1 MQIKFNNGKTFTYSQ
16 SFGLGRDFKDG
27 YTRPSL
33 EVIMPLGQISY
44 DEIYNILND
53 ENAIKHIELVG
64 DEQLTPIYKKVTFT
78 VTAENGE
85 KIAVTQNAVDK
96 DGNLIIENY
105 KSYIPKSEY
114 NNYNVVG
121 KIAVEDGNISFKLY
135 EQISSM
141 EKERNEAIRAV
152 DELLLAMEG

>member
-1 MQIKFNNGKTFTYSQ
+1 MNIKFSNGKTFTYTKAFSVD
-16 SFGLGRDFKDG
+16 RDFKDG
-27 YTRPSL
+27 YTRPSI

-121 KIAVEDGNISFKLY
+121 KITVEDENISFKLY

>member
-1 MQIKFNNGKTFTYSQ
+1 MQIKFNNGKTFTYTQ
-16 SFGLGRDFKDG
+16 AFGLERDFKDG

-33 EVIMPLGQISY
+33 EVIMSLAQTSF
-44 DEIYNILND
+44 DEIYNLLHS
-53 ENAIKHIELVG
+53 NATEHIILVG
-64 DEQLTPIYKKVTFT
+64 DTNSWTDENGKT
-78 VTAENGE
+78 VTN
-85 KIAVTQNAVDK
+85 T
-96 DGNLIIENY
+96 
-105 KSYIPKSEY
+105 PTSEY
-114 NNYNVVG
+114 NNYNIVG